1 MSARLLQSS
10 GLADRPGLTNSDS
23 RAPTP
28 RLSGTR
34 PRASPL
40 LLHQPPPMKPSPY
53 ARTSTAALRVELR
66 ALSLRRS
73 NPNGTPDPETL
84 SRGRKARAAP
94 RISNL
99 SSASPIVSE
108 GVCRVSIR
116 LAAHA
121 LFLQTQRAPL
131 PTDAR
136 ATPRSILLGAPDG
149 SA

>member
-10 GLADRPGLTNSDS
+10 GLADPPDLTNSDS

-28 RLSGTR
+28 PLSGKR

-40 LLHQPPPMKPSPY
+40 LLRRPTPATLARY
-53 ARTSTAALRVELR
+53 ARTSTAPLR
-66 ALSLRRS
+66 AQPRVSSLRRS

-84 SRGRKARAAP
+84 PRDRKARDAP
-94 RISNL
+94 RISNS
-99 SSASPIVSE
+99 SSASPIVWE
-108 GVCRVSIR
+108 GLCRVSIR

-136 ATPRSILLGAPDG
+136 ATPRSILLG
-149 SA
+149 